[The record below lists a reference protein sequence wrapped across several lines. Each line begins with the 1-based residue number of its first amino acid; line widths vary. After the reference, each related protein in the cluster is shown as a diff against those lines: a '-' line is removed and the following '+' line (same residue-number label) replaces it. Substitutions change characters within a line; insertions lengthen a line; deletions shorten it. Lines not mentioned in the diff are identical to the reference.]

1 MFKLNEALDKFLW
14 EIVLLNTTYQV
25 DFWNEFIST
34 KLVLD
39 LYTEMS
45 INFSYCGL
53 NVSGSDECSS
63 IRQLVLRRTEHANE
77 RDIHLGW

>member
-1 MFKLNEALDKFLW
+1 MFKWDEALDNFLW
-14 EIVLLNTTYQV
+14 GIVLLNTTYEV
-25 DFWNEFIST
+25 YFWNEFIST

-53 NVSGSDECSS
+53 KFLVAMNVAVYVS
-63 IRQLVLRRTEHANE
+63 
-77 RDIHLGW
+77 